1 MSRDSLRRWYRLP
14 QCENQAKWLEN
25 LHAAVLITTVCNR
38 KCVHCCYRDIVRNK
52 DARHFSTDNVLAEIT
67 ALSKAGHVG
76 LMGGEPT
83 LHPDIEKII
92 VEARKIRGKSV
103 LNLVTNGARL
113 LEIADTTQHLDAVL
127 LTVYEKCAEDSKIAT
142 EYQKMKPPNVSLQ
155 IFIENHAIHTG
166 KSMPCPVIQYS
177 IAVMN
182 GQVYPC
188 CGSVGIANAESTP
201 LSEGWEERL
210 LSVEAPCERCVAAL

>member
-52 DARHFSTDNVLAEIT
+52 DARHFSTDNVLNEIA
-67 ALSKAGHVG
+67 ALNKVGSVG

-83 LHPDIEKII
+83 LHPDIEQII
-92 VEARKIRGKSV
+92 VEARRIRGDKS
-103 LNLVTNGARL
+103 LNIVTNGARL
-113 LEIADTTQHLDAVL
+113 LEIADTTQHLNAVL
-127 LTVYEKCAEDSKIAT
+127 LSVYEKCTNEAKIVT
-142 EYQKMKPPNVSLQ
+142 EYRKVKPPNVSLQ
-155 IFIENHAIHTG
+155 LFPENHAIHTG
-166 KSMPCPVIQYS
+166 KSMPCPVLQYS
-177 IAVMN
+177 ISVMQ
-182 GQVYPC
+182 GRVYPC
-188 CGSVGIANAESTP
+188 CGSVGIAGAGSTE
-201 LSEGWEERL
+201 LSEGWEDRL